1 MVAPCGRF
9 SSATTAACFDL
20 ARVSETLDWGPA
32 DLDLRAE
39 EFDFLRAES
48 VIKHFC
54 GGRYGPS
61 NSQKPTK
68 KYEAA
73 SLGGLLP
80 FCRARGYLTSIA

>member
-1 MVAPCGRF
+1 VWWA
-9 SSATTAACFDL
+9 
-20 ARVSETLDWGPA
+20 DWGPA

-68 KYEAA
+68 RYEAA

-80 FCRARGYLTSIA
+80 SNILPGTRLFDLDSVAPLL